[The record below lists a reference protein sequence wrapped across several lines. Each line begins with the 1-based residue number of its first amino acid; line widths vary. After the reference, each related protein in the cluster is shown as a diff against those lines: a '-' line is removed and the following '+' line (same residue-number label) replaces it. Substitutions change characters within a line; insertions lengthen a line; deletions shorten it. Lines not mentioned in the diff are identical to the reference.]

1 MTIRLYFDE
10 DSMRHAL
17 VQALRARGMDVVT
30 ALEARMI
37 ERNDAEHLD
46 FATSHGRALFSFNVQ
61 DFYQLHTR
69 YMAEGKTHA
78 GLILARQQ
86 AYSVGEL
93 MRRLLRL
100 STAKTPEQLKNT
112 VEFLSAWG

>member
-30 ALEARMI
+30 ALEAGMI
-37 ERNDAEHLD
+37 ERSDAEHLD
-46 FATSHGRALFSFNVQ
+46 YATAQERALFSFNVQ
-61 DFYQLHTR
+61 DFYQLHTT
-69 YMAEGKTHA
+69 YMAEGKSHT
-78 GLILARQQ
+78 GIILARQQ
-86 AYSVGEL
+86 TYSVGEL

-100 STAKTPEQLKNT
+100 SAAKTPEQIKNT